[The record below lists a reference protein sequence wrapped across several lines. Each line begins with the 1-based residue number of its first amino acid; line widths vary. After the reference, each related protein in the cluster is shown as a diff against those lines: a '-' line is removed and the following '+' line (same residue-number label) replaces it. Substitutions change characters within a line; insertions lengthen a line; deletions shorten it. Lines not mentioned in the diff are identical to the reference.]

1 LKVFYN
7 EGDYV
12 IQIRGKAIM
21 AIFIL
26 LVMPITINS
35 SAQDQ
40 FGGSWELGWVT
51 DVDGNYE
58 VEMEDDWDINGKLVI
73 YIDNQRQGELD
84 VDFKLEW
91 DSDSDIPFIVDG
103 PETGTIAGGEN
114 LTFTFTLTEDS
125 ALDIRS
131 FSPSDSYALTLIAE
145 EVVSGQP
152 VSTQD
157 IDARVE
163 LPEIFNLQPNSLD
176 DQSMYSDTWIEVEV
190 LVSNWGNTGDAV
202 TSADVDIRSCPNLKA
217 EGLDQFSNLIVEPT
231 DLDNNV
237 AKGFDVKFIAS
248 ASHPDRTCEVT
259 FSVISE
265 GDERVR
271 SVIFD
276 LHVSA
281 ADIVA
286 DDQSSNGGS
295 SDDDGLSEN
304 SSNLA
309 WIGFYELLLIILFT
323 MFFCR
328 VEQ

>member
-1 LKVFYN
+1 M
-7 EGDYV
+7 
-12 IQIRGKAIM
+12 IRTRGKTII

-26 LVMPITINS
+26 LMMPITINS
-35 SAQDQ
+35 SAQ

-58 VEMEDDWDINGKLVI
+58 VEMEADWDIAGELVI
-73 YIDNQRQGELD
+73 YIDNQRQGELNIN
-84 VDFKLEW
+84 FELEW
-91 DSDSDIPFIVDG
+91 DSDIPFIVDG
-103 PETGTIAGGEN
+103 PETGTVAGGEN
-114 LTFTFTLTEDS
+114 ISFTFTLTEDS

-131 FSPSDSYALTLIAE
+131 FSPSETYVLTLIAE
-145 EVVSGQP
+145 EVVSDQA

-157 IDARVE
+157 IDAGVE
-163 LPEIFNLQPNSLD
+163 LPDIFNLQPNSLD

-190 LVSNWGNTGDAV
+190 LVSNWGNSGDAV
-202 TSADVDIRSCPNLKA
+202 TSADVEIRSCPNLKA
-217 EGLDQFSNLIVEPT
+217 EGLEQFNNLIIEPT
-231 DLDNNV
+231 GLDNNV

-281 ADIVA
+281 ADIVV

-295 SDDDGLSEN
+295 SDGDGLSEN
-304 SSNLA
+304 SSNLV
-309 WIGFYELLLIILFT
+309 WIGFYELFLIIIFTLF
-323 MFFCR
+323 FYR
-328 VEQ
+328 AE

>member
-1 LKVFYN
+1 MIN
-7 EGDYV
+7 T
-12 IQIRGKAIM
+12 RGKTII

-26 LVMPITINS
+26 MMMPITINS
-35 SAQDQ
+35 SAQ
-40 FGGSWELGWVT
+40 FEGWELGWVT
-51 DVDGNYE
+51 NVDGNYE
-58 VEMEDDWDINGKLVI
+58 VEMEADWDIDGELVI
-73 YIDNQRQGELD
+73 YIDNTGQSEITIAFD
-84 VDFKLEW
+84 LEW
-91 DSDSDIPFIVDG
+91 DSDIPFIVDG

-125 ALDIRS
+125 ELEIRS
-131 FSPSDSYALTLIAE
+131 FSPSEAYVLTLIAE
-145 EVVSGQP
+145 QVVSDQP
-152 VSTQD
+152 VSTQE
-157 IDARVE
+157 IEAGVE

-190 LVSNWGNTGDAV
+190 LVSNWGNSGDAV
-202 TSADVDIRSCPNLKA
+202 TSADVEIRSCPNLKA

-237 AKGFDVKFIAS
+237 AKGFNVKFIAS

-286 DDQSSNGGS
+286 DDQSSTGGS
-295 SDDDGLSEN
+295 SNGDGLSEN

-309 WIGFYELLLIILFT
+309 WVGFYELFLLLYSQSISVVSTNEELFH
-323 MFFCR
+323 R
-328 VEQ
+328 KIYP

>member
-1 LKVFYN
+1 M
-7 EGDYV
+7 
-12 IQIRGKAIM
+12 IRTRGKTII

-26 LVMPITINS
+26 LMMPITINS
-35 SAQDQ
+35 SAQ

-58 VEMEDDWDINGKLVI
+58 VEMEADWDIAGELVI
-73 YIDNQRQGELD
+73 YIDNQRQGELNIN
-84 VDFKLEW
+84 FELEW
-91 DSDSDIPFIVDG
+91 DSDIPFIVDG
-103 PETGTIAGGEN
+103 PETGTVAGGEN
-114 LTFTFTLTEDS
+114 ISFTFTLTEDS

-131 FSPSDSYALTLIAE
+131 FSPSETYVLTLIAE
-145 EVVSGQP
+145 EVVSDQA

-157 IDARVE
+157 IDAGVE
-163 LPEIFNLQPNSLD
+163 LPDIFNLQPNSLD

-190 LVSNWGNTGDAV
+190 LVSNWGNSGDAV
-202 TSADVDIRSCPNLKA
+202 TSADVEIRSCPNLKA
-217 EGLDQFSNLIVEPT
+217 EGLEQFNNLIIEPT
-231 DLDNNV
+231 GLDNNV

-281 ADIVA
+281 ADIVV

-295 SDDDGLSEN
+295 SDGDGLSEN
-304 SSNLA
+304 SSNLV
-309 WIGFYELLLIILFT
+309 WIGFYELFLIIIFT
-323 MFFCR
+323 LYFYR
-328 VEQ
+328 AE

>member
-1 LKVFYN
+1 
-7 EGDYV
+7 
-12 IQIRGKAIM
+12 M
-21 AIFIL
+21 
-26 LVMPITINS
+26 MPITINS
-35 SAQDQ
+35 SAQ

-58 VEMEDDWDINGKLVI
+58 VEMEADWDIAGELVI
-73 YIDNQRQGELD
+73 YIDNQRQGELNIN
-84 VDFKLEW
+84 FELEW
-91 DSDSDIPFIVDG
+91 DSDIPFIVDG
-103 PETGTIAGGEN
+103 PETGTVAGGEN
-114 LTFTFTLTEDS
+114 ISFTFTLTEDS

-131 FSPSDSYALTLIAE
+131 FSPSETYVLTLIAE
-145 EVVSGQP
+145 EVVSDQA

-157 IDARVE
+157 IDAGVE
-163 LPEIFNLQPNSLD
+163 LPDIFNLQPNSLD

-190 LVSNWGNTGDAV
+190 LVSNWGNSGDAV
-202 TSADVDIRSCPNLKA
+202 TSADVEIRSCPNLKA
-217 EGLDQFSNLIVEPT
+217 EGLEQFNNLIIEPT
-231 DLDNNV
+231 GLDNNV

-281 ADIVA
+281 ADIVV

-295 SDDDGLSEN
+295 SDGDGLSEN
-304 SSNLA
+304 SSNLV
-309 WIGFYELLLIILFT
+309 WIGFYELFLIIIFTLF
-323 MFFCR
+323 FYR
-328 VEQ
+328 AE

>member
-1 LKVFYN
+1 
-7 EGDYV
+7 
-12 IQIRGKAIM
+12 
-21 AIFIL
+21 
-26 LVMPITINS
+26 MPITINS
-35 SAQDQ
+35 SAQ

-58 VEMEDDWDINGKLVI
+58 VEMEADWDIAGELVI
-73 YIDNQRQGELD
+73 YIDNQRQGELNIN
-84 VDFKLEW
+84 FELEW
-91 DSDSDIPFIVDG
+91 DSDIPFIVDG
-103 PETGTIAGGEN
+103 PETGTVAGGEN
-114 LTFTFTLTEDS
+114 ISFTFTLTEDS

-131 FSPSDSYALTLIAE
+131 FSPSETYVLTLIAE
-145 EVVSGQP
+145 EVVSDQA

-157 IDARVE
+157 IDAGVE
-163 LPEIFNLQPNSLD
+163 LPDIFNLQPNSLD

-190 LVSNWGNTGDAV
+190 LVSNWGNSGDAV
-202 TSADVDIRSCPNLKA
+202 TSADVEIRSCPNLKA
-217 EGLDQFSNLIVEPT
+217 EGLEQFNNLIIEPT
-231 DLDNNV
+231 GLDNNV

-281 ADIVA
+281 ADIVV

-295 SDDDGLSEN
+295 SDGDGLSEN
-304 SSNLA
+304 SSNLV
-309 WIGFYELLLIILFT
+309 WIGFYELFLIIIFTLF
-323 MFFCR
+323 FYR
-328 VEQ
+328 AE

>member
-1 LKVFYN
+1 M
-7 EGDYV
+7 
-12 IQIRGKAIM
+12 IHTRGKAII

-26 LVMPITINS
+26 LMMPITINS
-35 SAQDQ
+35 SAQ

-58 VEMEDDWDINGKLVI
+58 VEMEADWDIAGELVI
-73 YIDNQRQGELD
+73 YIDNQRQGELNIN
-84 VDFKLEW
+84 FELEW
-91 DSDSDIPFIVDG
+91 DSDIPFIVDG
-103 PETGTIAGGEN
+103 PETGTVAGGEN
-114 LTFTFTLTEDS
+114 ISFTFTLTEDS

-131 FSPSDSYALTLIAE
+131 FSPSETYVLTLIAE
-145 EVVSGQP
+145 EVVSDQA

-157 IDARVE
+157 IDAGVE
-163 LPEIFNLQPNSLD
+163 LPDIFNLQPNSLD

-190 LVSNWGNTGDAV
+190 LVSNWGNSGDAV
-202 TSADVDIRSCPNLKA
+202 TSADVEIRSCPNLKA
-217 EGLDQFSNLIVEPT
+217 EGLEQFNNLIIEPT
-231 DLDNNV
+231 GLDNNV

-281 ADIVA
+281 ADIVV

-295 SDDDGLSEN
+295 SDGDGLSEN
-304 SSNLA
+304 SSNLV
-309 WIGFYELLLIILFT
+309 WIGFYELFLIIIFTLF
-323 MFFCR
+323 FYR
-328 VEQ
+328 AE

>member
-1 LKVFYN
+1 MIN
-7 EGDYV
+7 T
-12 IQIRGKAIM
+12 RGKTIM

-35 SAQDQ
+35 SAQ
-40 FGGSWELGWVT
+40 FGASWELGWVT

-58 VEMEDDWDINGKLVI
+58 VEMEDDWDINGELVI
-73 YIDNQRQGELD
+73 YIDNTGQGEITI
-84 VDFKLEW
+84 DFDLEW
-91 DSDSDIPFIVDG
+91 DSDIPFIVDG
-103 PETGTIAGGEN
+103 PETASIAGGANE
-114 LTFTFTLTEDS
+114 TFTFTLTEDS
-125 ALDIRS
+125 ELDIRS
-131 FSPSDSYALTLIAE
+131 FSPSETYVLTLIAE
-145 EVVSGQP
+145 QVVSEQT
-152 VSTQD
+152 VSSQD

-163 LPEIFNLQPNSLD
+163 LPEIFNLQPNSVD

-190 LVSNWGNTGDAV
+190 LVSNWGNNRDAI
-202 TSADVDIRSCPNLKA
+202 TSADVEIRSCPNLKA
-217 EGLDQFSNLIVEPT
+217 EGLDQFSNLIIEPT

-237 AKGFDVKFIAS
+237 AKGFDVKFVAS

-309 WIGFYELLLIILFT
+309 WIGFYELFLIILFT
-323 MFFCR
+323 MFFYR
-328 VEQ
+328 FEQ

>member
-1 LKVFYN
+1 MIHNK
-7 EGDYV
+7 
-12 IQIRGKAIM
+12 GKTII

-26 LVMPITINS
+26 MMIPITINS
-35 SAQDQ
+35 SAQ
-40 FGGSWELGWVT
+40 FGVWELGWVT
-51 DVDGNYE
+51 NVDGNYE
-58 VEMEDDWDINGKLVI
+58 VEMEADWDITGELVI
-73 YIDNQRQGELD
+73 YIDNTRQGELNVAFD
-84 VDFKLEW
+84 LEW
-91 DSDSDIPFIVDG
+91 DSDIPFIVDG

-114 LTFTFTLTEDS
+114 ITFTFTLKEDS

-131 FSPSDSYALTLIAE
+131 FSPSESYVLTLIAE
-145 EVVSGQP
+145 EVVSGQT

-157 IDARVE
+157 IEAGVE
-163 LPEIFNLQPNSLD
+163 LPEIFNLQPNSID

-190 LVSNWGNTGDAV
+190 LVSNWGNSRDAV
-202 TSADVDIRSCPNLKA
+202 TSADVEIRSCPNLKA

-237 AKGFDVKFIAS
+237 AKGFNVKFIAS

-281 ADIVA
+281 ADIVE

-295 SDDDGLSEN
+295 SNGDGLSEN
-304 SSNLA
+304 SSDLA
-309 WIGFYELLLIILFT
+309 WVGFYELFLILLFT
-323 MFFCR
+323 IFFYR
-328 VEQ
+328 VKQ

>member
-1 LKVFYN
+1 
-7 EGDYV
+7 V
-12 IQIRGKAIM
+12 IRTRGKTII

-26 LVMPITINS
+26 LMMPITINS
-35 SAQDQ
+35 SAQ

-58 VEMEDDWDINGKLVI
+58 VEMEADWDIAGELVI
-73 YIDNQRQGELD
+73 YIDNQRQGELNIN
-84 VDFKLEW
+84 FELEW
-91 DSDSDIPFIVDG
+91 DSDIPFIVDG
-103 PETGTIAGGEN
+103 PETGTVAGGEN
-114 LTFTFTLTEDS
+114 ISFTFTLTEDS

-131 FSPSDSYALTLIAE
+131 FSPSETYVLTLIAE
-145 EVVSGQP
+145 EVVSDQA

-157 IDARVE
+157 IDAGVE
-163 LPEIFNLQPNSLD
+163 LPDIFNLQPNSLD

-190 LVSNWGNTGDAV
+190 LVSNWGNSGDAV
-202 TSADVDIRSCPNLKA
+202 TSADVEIRSCPNLKA
-217 EGLDQFSNLIVEPT
+217 EGLEQFNNLIIEPT
-231 DLDNNV
+231 GLDNNV

-281 ADIVA
+281 ADIVV

-295 SDDDGLSEN
+295 SDGDGLSEN
-304 SSNLA
+304 SSNLV
-309 WIGFYELLLIILFT
+309 WIGFYELFLIIIFTLF
-323 MFFCR
+323 FYR
-328 VEQ
+328 AE